1 MSLMDRL
8 RIVKSK
14 IEGSYYEFPQMR
26 FEPALLS
33 DLKHAV
39 LSHTAAS
46 LPELEKVRLAHLV
59 SKLLEAHVK
68 KIVFCCL
75 VTCPF
80 YSGAQS
86 CPTDQAKQNSL
97 FVVFVAQHKH
107 FFSLATQHE
116 KRHVD
121 VIDEVSN
128 LPSGPLANSQCLA
141 ALCRAFFMHV
151 KFGTFVSNC

>member
-1 MSLMDRL
+1 MKFDAA
-8 RIVKSK
+8 V
-14 IEGSYYEFPQMR
+14 
-26 FEPALLS
+26 LS

-39 LSHTAAS
+39 LSYTAAS

-59 SKLLEAHVK
+59 SELLEPHVK
-68 KIVFCCL
+68 KIVSCCL

-86 CPTDQAKQNSL
+86 CPTDQAKQNIL
-97 FVVFVAQHKH
+97 FIVFVAPHKH

-121 VIDEVSN
+121 VIDEVN
-128 LPSGPLANSQCLA
+128 IICPLANSYVYA
-141 ALCRAFFMHV
+141 SCRAFFLHV
-151 KFGTFVSNC
+151 KSGIFVLNC